1 MRSVWSDK
9 IIRNLPG
16 ARLIS
21 VDARVLALVFSAAI
35 AVMFSAPV
43 TGTYAADTPLLEPH
57 NLIVDRSLPREQA
70 DAQIIAARRYDTF
83 WNTGD
88 EALEHAALAPNFVDN
103 TLPPGRPQGIAGP
116 LAASRFMRLAI
127 PDIRCEIEQMIVAG
141 DRVVAHLRFHGH
153 FTGRLGQI
161 QGQGQ
166 TINFIATDIY
176 RVTDGRVAENWHIED
191 NLTLQQQLGLIPK

>member
-1 MRSVWSDK
+1 LRSILSEK
-9 IIRNLPG
+9 IIWRLPG
-16 ARLIS
+16 TRLIS

-43 TGTYAADTPLLEPH
+43 TDTFAADTPLLEPY
-57 NLIVDRSLPREQA
+57 NLIVDRSSVREQA

-88 EALEHAALAPNFVDN
+88 EALASAALAPNFIDN
-103 TLPPGRPQGIAGP
+103 TLPTGRPQGLAGP
-116 LAASRFMRLAI
+116 LAASKLIRLAI

-141 DRVVAHLRFHGH
+141 DRVVTHLRFRGH
-153 FTGRLGQI
+153 FTGRFGQI
-161 QGQGQ
+161 QGRGQ

-176 RVTDGRVAENWHIED
+176 RVADGRVAENWHIED
-191 NLTLQQQLGLIPK
+191 NLTLQQQLGLIPR